1 MVHFCAIIQALTD
14 QTMASPRGEF
24 SSRFGFIMAAAGS
37 AVGLGNIWGFPT
49 QAAGNGGAAFL
60 LVYLVL
66 AFTLAYPAL
75 MAELIIGRH
84 AHANAATALRLI
96 SPNQGLRRIGT
107 ATGVIGFIVASFIL
121 SFYAI
126 VAGWMLAH
134 CAAAIAELFRFDGL
148 GAWLTEFSFARNLGF
163 MLLFMALTVGII
175 SEGVQQGIERW
186 SSRLMPMLLV
196 SLILLVVYVFS
207 LEGAMEGL
215 RVYLL
220 PDFERA
226 LAPDLI
232 VKALGAAFFS
242 LSLGVGT
249 MLIYGS
255 YISDRENLPVV
266 GGIVTLVDTY
276 CAMIRPRAYGGAVQS
291 KDALRAL
298 FLAGE
303 PLDEPTARWISDG
316 LGCLRRIARPLR
328 PAQLAGGDK
337 ARPFARADAVA
348 GALGKV
354 VCPADLEPGIE
365 RPGDA
370 HQHHPLW
377 PCSRKQARSAG
388 RRGHRSKAAQL
399 QTAAISQGGGQ
410 GIVQRLTQLPSLK
423 LGGDQDQGFHR
434 RHSKKRWG
442 ATRGSHAVALAS
454 PIVDRRPAGDNSG
467 LAGLGFPARGGLS
480 PSHQTLILS
489 WAASRASA
497 RL

>member
-1 MVHFCAIIQALTD
+1 MD

-60 LVYLVL
+60 LVYLIL

-84 AHANAATALRLI
+84 AHANAASALWLI
-96 SPNQGLRRIGT
+96 SPNQSLRRVGT

-134 CAAAIAELFRFDGL
+134 CAAAVAELFRFDGL
-148 GAWLTEFSFARNLGF
+148 GTWLTEFSFARNMGF

-196 SLILLVVYVFS
+196 SLVLLVAYVFS

-266 GGIVTLVDTY
+266 GGIVTLVDI
-276 CAMIRPRAYGGAVQS
+276 CIAVIAGFLVLPAMYVALHNGVEIFTAAGELISEDTLIFNVLPR
-291 KDALRAL
+291 L
-298 FLAGE
+298 FDTMGLAGVVVGFVFFFLMSIAALTSSISMLE
-303 PLDEPTARWISDG
+303 VPVAYTIEEHGVDRKRAVVVIGTLIAVVSTVILLNFETLFGLVIAATTRYSQPL
-316 LGCLRRIARPLR
+316 LGFMFCLYAGWVWRRDQLLQELR
-328 PAQLAGGDK
+328 KGNAGVEHTLFWKIWPGYV
-337 ARPFARADAVA
+337 R
-348 GALGKV
+348 L
-354 VCPADLEPGIE
+354 VCPAIILLIF
-365 RPGDA
+365 
-370 HQHHPLW
+370 
-377 PCSRKQARSAG
+377 
-388 RRGHRSKAAQL
+388 AQ
-399 QTAAISQGGGQ
+399 
-410 GIVQRLTQLPSLK
+410 SL
-423 LGGDQDQGFHR
+423 
-434 RHSKKRWG
+434 
-442 ATRGSHAVALAS
+442 LA
-454 PIVDRRPAGDNSG
+454 
-467 LAGLGFPARGGLS
+467 
-480 PSHQTLILS
+480 
-489 WAASRASA
+489 
-497 RL
+497 